1 MKQIHLGCKPDEV
14 LVKALDFPRKAVRHH
29 NDKGRVCNTL
39 QKHLNEV
46 GMIDEDP
53 MAPQTTYLASLLV
66 VADESKCN
74 LRVLTDVPRG
84 HKVII
89 ICPRLEEWIIQVSVG
104 KQVDMGHFG
113 LTSKASTLHK
123 LITSR
128 LDQFNNLVSHLLDQ
142 QAEPILHLQRLL
154 NS

>member
-1 MKQIHLGCKPDEV
+1 MKQIHLECKPDEV
-14 LVKALDFPRKAVRHH
+14 LVKALGFPRKAIKHH

-39 QKHLNEV
+39 EKHLNEV

-53 MAPQTTYLASLLV
+53 RAPQPTYLASLLAV
-66 VADESKCN
+66 TSESKHN
-74 LRVLTDVPRG
+74 LRVLTDAARG

-89 ICPRLEEWIIQVSVG
+89 ICPRLEEWIIQVAVG
-104 KQVDMGHFG
+104 QQVDMDQFG
-113 LTSKASTLHK
+113 LPNKASTLHK

-128 LDQFNNLVSHLLDQ
+128 LDQFNRLVSHLLDQ

>member
-1 MKQIHLGCKPDEV
+1 MKQIHLECKPDEV
-14 LVKALDFPRKAVRHH
+14 LVKALGFSRKAVRHH

-53 MAPQTTYLASLLV
+53 MAPQPTYLASLLV
-66 VADESKCN
+66 VAGESKHN
-74 LRVLTDVPRG
+74 LRVLTDTARG

-89 ICPRLEEWIIQVSVG
+89 VCPRLEEWIIQVAVG
-104 KQVDMGHFG
+104 QQVDMGQFG
-113 LTSKASTLHK
+113 LPSKASTLHK

-128 LDQFNNLVSHLLDQ
+128 LGQFSNLVSHLLDQ